1 MEKGIFTRE
10 QEKKLASLLDELIKL
25 KGLFEVVDGLVFTA
39 IISLVDDNYI
49 NKLPEE
55 IKIKL
60 SEIVEAVL
68 NDDVE
73 KAEQLATELIN
84 ALVDVPLLD
93 EEMEGLLIGSFI
105 RLIVSA
111 ILKWIEGKKEQP
123 VKLKLSPRDGMRFSD
138 YGILHP

>member
-10 QEKKLASLLDELIKL
+10 QEKKLASLLDDLIKL

-49 NKLPEE
+49 NKLPDE

-68 NDDVE
+68 DDDVE
-73 KAEQLATELIN
+73 LAELKATELIN

-93 EEMEGLLIGSFI
+93 EEMEGLLIGSFV
-105 RLIVSA
+105 RLIVSS
-111 ILKWIEGKKEQP
+111 ILKWIEDKKEQP
-123 VKLKLSPRDGMRFSD
+123 VTLKIQR
-138 YGILHP
+138 

>member
-10 QEKKLASLLDELIKL
+10 QEKKLASLLDDLIKL

-49 NKLPEE
+49 NKLPDE

-68 NDDVE
+68 ADDVE
-73 KAEQLATELIN
+73 LAELKATELIN

-93 EEMEGLLIGSFI
+93 EEMEGLLIGSFV
-105 RLIVSA
+105 RLIVSS
-111 ILKWIEGKKEQP
+111 ILKWIEDKKEQP
-123 VKLKLSPRDGMRFSD
+123 VTLKIQR
-138 YGILHP
+138 

>member
-10 QEKKLASLLDELIKL
+10 QEKKLAGLLDDLIKL

-49 NKLPEE
+49 NKLPDE

-68 NDDVE
+68 ADDVE
-73 KAEQLATELIN
+73 LAELKATELIN

-93 EEMEGLLIGSFI
+93 EEMEGLLIGSFV
-105 RLIVSA
+105 RLIVSS
-111 ILKWIEGKKEQP
+111 ILKWIEDKKEQP
-123 VKLKLSPRDGMRFSD
+123 VTLKIQR
-138 YGILHP
+138 

>member
-10 QEKKLASLLDELIKL
+10 QEKKLASLLDDLIKL

-49 NKLPEE
+49 NKLPDE
-55 IKIKL
+55 IKTKL

-73 KAEQLATELIN
+73 LAELKATELIN

-93 EEMEGLLIGSFI
+93 EEMEGLLIGSFV
-105 RLIVSA
+105 RLIVSS
-111 ILKWIEGKKEQP
+111 ILKWIEDKKEQP
-123 VKLKLSPRDGMRFSD
+123 VTLKIQR
-138 YGILHP
+138 

>member
-73 KAEQLATELIN
+73 KAEQLATELIK

-93 EEMEGLLIGSFI
+93 EEMEGLLIGSFV
-105 RLIVSA
+105 RLIVSS
-111 ILKWIEGKKEQP
+111 ILKWIEDKKEQP
-123 VKLKLSPRDGMRFSD
+123 VTLKIQR
-138 YGILHP
+138 

>member
-10 QEKKLASLLDELIKL
+10 QEKKLASLLDDLIKL

-39 IISLVDDNYI
+39 IISLIDDNYI
-49 NKLPEE
+49 NKLPDE
-55 IKIKL
+55 IKVKL
-60 SEIVEAVL
+60 TEIIEAVL

-73 KAEQLATELIN
+73 KAEAVATELIN

-105 RLIVSA
+105 RLIVSS

-123 VKLKLSPRDGMRFSD
+123 VKLKLFPR
-138 YGILHP
+138 

>member
-10 QEKKLASLLDELIKL
+10 QEKKLASLLDDLIKL

-49 NKLPEE
+49 NKLPDE
-55 IKIKL
+55 IKTKL

-73 KAEQLATELIN
+73 LAELKATELIN

-105 RLIVSA
+105 RLIVSS
-111 ILKWIEGKKEQP
+111 ILKWIEDKKEQP
-123 VKLKLSPRDGMRFSD
+123 VTLKIQR
-138 YGILHP
+138 

>member
-10 QEKKLASLLDELIKL
+10 QEKKLASLLDDLIKL

-49 NKLPEE
+49 NKLPDE

-73 KAEQLATELIN
+73 LAELKATELIN

-93 EEMEGLLIGSFI
+93 EEMEGLLIGSFV
-105 RLIVSA
+105 RLIVSS
-111 ILKWIEGKKEQP
+111 ILKWIEDKKEQP
-123 VKLKLSPRDGMRFSD
+123 VTLKIQR
-138 YGILHP
+138 